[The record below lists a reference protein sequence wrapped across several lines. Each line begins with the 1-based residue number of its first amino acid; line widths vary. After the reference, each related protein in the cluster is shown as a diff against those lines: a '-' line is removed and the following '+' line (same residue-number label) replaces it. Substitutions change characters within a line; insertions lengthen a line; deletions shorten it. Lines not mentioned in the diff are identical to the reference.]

1 MKKDINILSD
11 KIKKF
16 VGKNY
21 QAGDEYTIEDAA
33 RAILKCEELY
43 ARIAKEGDLV
53 EGYNHTK
60 YKNPLYDVAKLWDS
74 KKMASLTALGLTPYA
89 RKRLVGTAEGEQ
101 PKSDITTG
109 RKAQKSK
116 LKTAEESEE
125 EFC

>member
-1 MKKDINILSD
+1 MDEKIKPLFD

-33 RAILKCEELY
+33 RAILKCNELY
-43 ARIAKEGDLV
+43 SRIAKEGDLV

-60 YKNPLYDVAKLWDS
+60 YKNPLYDVAKLWDN
-74 KKMASLTALGLTPYA
+74 KKMTSLTALGLTPYA
-89 RKRLVGTAEGEQ
+89 RKRLIGTAEGEQ
-101 PKSDITTG
+101 AKSEVTTG

-116 LKTAEESEE
+116 QKTAEESEE